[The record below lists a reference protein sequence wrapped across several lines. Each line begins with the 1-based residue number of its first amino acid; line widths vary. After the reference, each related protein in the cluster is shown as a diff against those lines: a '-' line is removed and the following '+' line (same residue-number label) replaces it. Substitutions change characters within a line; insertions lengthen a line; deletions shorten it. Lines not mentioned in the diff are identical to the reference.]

1 MWVFDGEQWT
11 EDGASEER
19 RNVETTQVPIEQ
31 FVPELQVI
39 EVVPVPRKNPVPF
52 PLPYFEHPSEG

>member
-11 EDGASEER
+11 EEGAVQEK
-19 RNVETTQVPIEQ
+19 RNMETITVPMEQ

-39 EVVPVPRKNPVPF
+39 EVVPVVTPQTQIPF
-52 PLPYFEHPSEG
+52 PVV

>member
-11 EDGASEER
+11 EEGAAGEK
-19 RNVETTQVPIEQ
+19 RNVETTNVPMEQ

-39 EVVPVPRKNPVPF
+39 EIVPVVTPKPQIPF
-52 PLPYFEHPSEG
+52 PLP